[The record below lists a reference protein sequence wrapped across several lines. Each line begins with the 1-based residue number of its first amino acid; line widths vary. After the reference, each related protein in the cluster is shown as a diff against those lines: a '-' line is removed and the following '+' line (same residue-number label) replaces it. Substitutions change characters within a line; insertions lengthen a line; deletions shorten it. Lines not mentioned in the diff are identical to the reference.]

1 MVASSFFLG
10 TEVLE
15 GKGGRRGGALMFD
28 LCWAVSE
35 GRKETNEASSFF
47 AVEEKWRG
55 RNCKLFGRAALGDG
69 FTFKATTN

>member
-1 MVASSFFLG
+1 
-10 TEVLE
+10 
-15 GKGGRRGGALMFD
+15 MFD

-55 RNCKLFGRAALGDG
+55 RNCKLFGRAAVGDG